1 MEGQSD
7 FVSQCF
13 ESQRSI
19 AEVENTRISGV
30 TLQSFLSKQRP
41 VIYSAFCT
49 TMVGHKHPKTDKLI
63 SRLDH
68 VDPHVMI
75 HVLTR
80 DTVQILRPTDSYG
93 IKESYTAV
101 KLIHTFAKDP
111 EGSQVAD
118 YIAMVTKCIWIA
130 RAMTGRQ
137 HLPEDLDKFYNTITE
152 GDLETTQDFIES
164 LSRDDGEATNF
175 LFYLE
180 KEKRLSG
187 WRDKEKWKVLLPKF
201 TADANSYCVAQR
213 KFAKV
218 TIEDLVS
225 RFNTPKIQGRDP
237 DREDRMFFK
246 NTANS
251 ETKPYWL
258 FYSTVAPITERLID
272 PHRLVSVPPFIN
284 LDKIV
289 TNVKNTKDLN
299 KLLRFPWMKRSWN
312 AMCTILILHDPLTG
326 QRTDWI
332 QKQTLRYWSS
342 LKAKDFNKSPDLMM
356 FFLEELKI
364 RKIKISRELCMVFV
378 KFLINC
384 DDAIT
389 PVPELGVAR
398 PTEDEIDERHKQIL
412 HREIQEGGPS
422 LEEQMEQRRVQ
433 LSRFPMEEPTEDSGV
448 ILPILLLG
456 AGIFLLST

>member
-7 FVSQCF
+7 FVTQCF
-13 ESQRSI
+13 ESNASI
-19 AEVENTRISGV
+19 AAVDNTKISGV

-75 HVLTR
+75 QVLTR

-111 EGSQVAD
+111 EGTQVAD

-137 HLPEDLDKFYNTITE
+137 HLPEDLDKFYNSITD
-152 GDLETTQDFIES
+152 GKLETTQDFIES

-180 KEKRLSG
+180 KEKQLSG
-187 WRDKEKWKVLLPKF
+187 WRNKDMWKALLPKF

-218 TIEDLVS
+218 TLEDLIS
-225 RFNTPKIQGRDP
+225 RFKTPKIQGRDA
-237 DREDRMFFK
+237 DGEDHKFFE
-246 NTANS
+246 NTENDT
-251 ETKPYWL
+251 TKPYWL
-258 FYSTVAPITERLID
+258 FYNTVAPITERLID
-272 PHRLVSVPPFIN
+272 PHRLVSTPPFVN

-289 TNVKNTKDLN
+289 TNVKKTKDLN

-342 LKAKDFNKSPDLMM
+342 LKAKDFNKSPDLMQ

-384 DDAIT
+384 DTAIT